1 MPKRALIVVD
11 MQEDFMPEGPLGVPG
26 ARDIVKPINR
36 LMRRFELVVATQDWH
51 PAEHGSFAVNHP
63 GRRVGEVVDL
73 AGVQQILWPVHC
85 VQNRPGAEFV
95 KRLSLRRIHRVVRK
109 GTDPSVDSYSG
120 FFDNGRK
127 HATGL
132 ERILRDQGVEEVA
145 VVGVAT
151 DYCVKYTALDA
162 AELGFR
168 TLLVEDACRGVELKP
183 GDVELAI
190 EQMQSAGVRLVSS
203 EEF

>member
-1 MPKRALIVVD
+1 MSKRALIVVD

-26 ARDIVKPINR
+26 GREIIKPINR
-36 LMRRFELVVATQDWH
+36 LMRRFDLVVATQDWH
-51 PAEHGSFAVNHP
+51 PADPGSFAVNHP
-63 GRRVGEVVDL
+63 GRRVGDVVDL
-73 AGVQQILWPVHC
+73 DGVEQILWPVHC
-85 VQNRPGAEFV
+85 VQNSPGAEFV

-127 HATGL
+127 QATGL
-132 ERILRDQGVEEVA
+132 ERILRDEEVEEVA

-162 AELGFR
+162 VDLGFR
-168 TLLVEDACRGVELKP
+168 TLLVEDACRGVDLNS
-183 GDVELAI
+183 GDVEHAI
-190 EQMQSAGVRLVSS
+190 EEMMSAGVRVVTS
-203 EEF
+203 EEV